1 MERSTRH
8 AVFICILAASSLVMS
23 AGRSQAARPEPPLT
37 LEATIPLPHVSGRID
52 HMAVDLGR
60 KRLFVAELGND
71 TVDVVDLGAGKPVER
86 ITGLRE
92 PQGIGYAAKAD
103 VVLVANAGDGTVR
116 LFRGEDL
123 APVGSIALGDDADN
137 VRIDASDG
145 SAVVGYGNGGL
156 AIIDPS
162 SQAVVAQIG
171 LAAHPEGF
179 QIDPADR
186 RAFVNVPDARQIAIV
201 DLATRRAV
209 DTWRALEARAN
220 FPMAL
225 DPGGSRLAI
234 VFRSPP
240 RLALFDRHSGARI
253 ADVASCG
260 DADDVFFDASRH
272 RIYVSCGSGEIAVFL
287 IETSGV
293 RALPTVQTASS
304 ARTSLFVPELDR
316 LFVAKRAGLLGSEA
330 AILVF
335 RPGHS

>member
-1 MERSTRH
+1 MERIIRDI
-8 AVFICILAASSLVMS
+8 AFICILAASSLVML
-23 AGRSQAARPEPPLT
+23 AGQSQAAGPEPPLV
-37 LEATIPLPHVSGRID
+37 LEATIKLPHVSGRID
-52 HMAVDLGR
+52 HMAVDIGR

-71 TVDVVDLGAGKPVER
+71 TVDVVDLGAGKPVHR
-86 ITGLRE
+86 IAGLSE

-103 VVLVANAGDGTVR
+103 TLLVANAGDGTVR

-137 VRIDASDG
+137 VRMDASDG

-156 AIIDPS
+156 AVIDPS
-162 SQAVVAQIG
+162 SQAVIAHIG

-186 RAFVNVPDARQIAIV
+186 RAFVNVPDARQIAVI
-201 DLATRRAV
+201 DLATRRSV

-225 DPGGSRLAI
+225 DPAGSKLAT

-240 RLALFDRHSGARI
+240 RLALFDRHSAARI
-253 ADVASCG
+253 ADAALCG
-260 DADDVFFDASRH
+260 DADDVFFDAPRH
-272 RIYVSCGSGEIAVFL
+272 RIYVSCGSGEVAVFL
-287 IETSGV
+287 FDATGL
-293 RALPTVQTASS
+293 RALPSVTTASG
-304 ARTSLFVPELDR
+304 ARTSLFVPEMDR
-316 LFVAKRAGLLGSEA
+316 LFVARRAGLLGSEA

-335 RPGHS
+335 RPGRS

>member
-1 MERSTRH
+1 MERNIRDI
-8 AVFICILAASSLVMS
+8 AFICILAASTFVMVM
-23 AGRSQAARPEPPLT
+23 GRGQAAGPEPPLT

-60 KRLFVAELGND
+60 KRLFVAELGNN
-71 TVDVVDLGAGKPVER
+71 TVDVVDIGAGKPVQR

-103 VVLVANAGDGTVR
+103 IVLVANAGDGTVR

-123 APVGSIALGDDADN
+123 APVGSITLGDDADN
-137 VRIDASDG
+137 VRIDPSDG

-156 AIIDPS
+156 AVIDPS
-162 SQAVVAQIG
+162 RRAVVAQIG

-179 QIDPADR
+179 QIDPAGR

-225 DPGGSRLAI
+225 DPGRSMLAT

-253 ADVASCG
+253 ADVALCG
-260 DADDVFFDASRH
+260 DGDDVFFDASRH
-272 RIYVSCGSGEIAVFL
+272 RIYVSCGSGDVAVFL
-287 IETSGV
+287 VETAGV
-293 RALPTVQTASS
+293 RALPSVTTASG

-330 AILVF
+330 AILVL
-335 RPGHS
+335 RPGGS